1 MIKVTNLNKYYR
13 KGLFG
18 RLHVINNTTIE
29 IPSSGIIAVTGK
41 SGVGKSTLLNAISG
55 LDGFKNG
62 TIDYNGQIVNKY
74 RPKVS
79 DRIRMEQ
86 FGFIFQ
92 NYYLLKDQTVFQ
104 NVVQSLDNFDISE
117 DDKKNRVNYVLK
129 QLDIVKYTNKLVKNL
144 SGGEQQRVS
153 IARALVKS
161 PKVIFAD
168 EPTGSLDEKTTFN
181 VLNILKKISKNC
193 TVFIVTH
200 EKELI
205 SYYAD
210 YIIELDAGTVINQFV
225 PKSGEQEY
233 LAVDQNIYLNEFREI
248 KNLSNDK
255 LNINLYADNNEFDA
269 INIDIAIKNGHIY
282 LQSDQEIHYIN
293 DQTEVRLI
301 KDDRYQIKDYVE
313 EDFDYS
319 LSNINYDS
327 HKLRYLDA
335 FKKGIANLRKSSPYR
350 IILKIILVI
359 MCALSIF
366 LADSIV
372 GLENK
377 DLALALTSSK
387 GMLDLD
393 VQTTD
398 SSMGYNAILDVKK
411 EIIEAIYNQDDSANQ
426 LFTGSEP
433 LYYQYEGFFQYSKK
447 TFSFANYE
455 FRTLAFLSE
464 DDLVFG
470 RMPKTRNEIV
480 IDEYVLERFMNNN
493 LLNNVFSSYEYFIG
507 KTVKGLYSATEYKV
521 CGVSRTKSPAVYG
534 HEILHYAWM
543 NGIAKKI
550 TTLNLLKAEYP
561 ELAELTLG
569 EGEAFANAMGR
580 SRSLGFTIV
589 GDTDDPNSRLYSYN
603 FPYVLIIRDEDLLQL
618 KLYACE
624 TIQSR
629 LSIETDGS
637 EEMVNKYTTLMK
649 SIENNHLIDAVDG
662 EQISSITITVNNN
675 YQQQYDDNTVAEKN
689 IIKVMSIVTIVFG
702 ALSIVFVIV
711 TSNKSMVNQIS
722 EIAIYRS
729 LGYPKRYTRTIYFTE
744 TIVNVFTY
752 IAISGLFTYA
762 ILKIISVIPIFYY
775 SMSIK
780 LWQVLVLI
788 LALGIANSIIGV
800 APIVLLLFKT
810 PTQIYNTYNRR
821 IES

>member
-62 TIDYNGQIVNKY
+62 TIDYNGQVVNKY
-74 RPKVS
+74 KPKVS

-92 NYYLLKDQTVFQ
+92 NYYLLKDQSVFQ

-117 DDKKNRVNYVLK
+117 EDKKNRVNYVLK

-210 YIIELDAGTVINQFV
+210 YIIELDAGTVVNQFV

-233 LAVDQNIYLNEFREI
+233 LAVDQNIYLNEF
-248 KNLSNDK
+248 KNVNHLENDK
-255 LNINLYADNNEFDA
+255 VRINLYANDNEYEA

-282 LQSDQEIHYIN
+282 LQSDNDIHYIN

-301 KDDRYQIKDYVE
+301 KDNRYEIKDYVST
-313 EDFDYS
+313 DFDYELGEITFNPHNLKYS
-319 LSNINYDS
+319 KAIQKGLSNL
-327 HKLRYLDA
+327 KQ
-335 FKKGIANLRKSSPYR
+335 KSAYKVILR
-350 IILKIILVI
+350 IILIL
-359 MCALSIF
+359 MCALSVF
-366 LADSIV
+366 LCDAIIQ
-372 GLENK
+372 LNNK
-377 DLALALTSSK
+377 DLALSLTGTK
-387 GMLDLD
+387 GLLNID
-393 VQTTD
+393 VQTND
-398 SSMGYNAILDVKK
+398 ASMGYNQILSVKK
-411 EIIEAIYNQDDSANQ
+411 EIISLVDEQNDSANV
-426 LFTGSEP
+426 LFTGNEP
-433 LYYQYEGFFQYSKK
+433 LYFKYDGFFQYSKK
-447 TFSFANYE
+447 TYPITNYE
-455 FRTLAFLSE
+455 FRTLQFLTE
-464 DDLVFG
+464 DDLVYG
-470 RMPKTRNEIV
+470 KLPKVRNEIV
-480 IDEYVLERFMNNN
+480 VDEYVLERFMNNN
-493 LLNNVFSSYEYFIG
+493 LLNNVVSSYEYFVG
-507 KTVKGLYSATEYKV
+507 KSVKGLYSTTDYII
-521 CGVSRTKSPAVYG
+521 CGVCRTKSPAIYG
-534 HEILHYAWM
+534 HEILQYAWTT
-543 NGIAKKI
+543 GIARKI
-550 TTLNLLKAEYP
+550 TTLSLLKAEYP
-561 ELAELTLG
+561 EFADVTLG
-569 EGEAFANAMGR
+569 EKEALANPLGR
-580 SRSLGFTIV
+580 SRSYGFTIV
-589 GDTDDPNSRLYSYN
+589 GELDDTGL
-603 FPYVLIIRDEDLLQL
+603 PYALVIRDEDYLLL
-618 KLYACE
+618 KLNAAE
-624 TIQSR
+624 TMQIN

-637 EEMVNKYTTLMK
+637 AEMVEKYINLMK
-649 SIENNHLIDAVDG
+649 SIEDEYPLVNTEE
-662 EQISSITITVNNN
+662 EQKSSIAISIDNH
-675 YQQQYDDNTVAEKN
+675 YQTQYDENTVAEKN
-689 IIKVMSIVTIVFG
+689 IIKVVSIVTIVFG
-702 ALSIVFVIV
+702 ALSVIFIIV

-744 TIVNVFTY
+744 TIVNGFLFIT
-752 IAISGLFTYA
+752 ISGLVTYF
-762 ILKIISVIPIFYY
+762 ILRVVSVIPILYF
-775 SMSIK
+775 SISIK
-780 LWQVLVLI
+780 FWQVLVLI
-788 LALGIANSIIGV
+788 FGLEVVTSLIGIV
-800 APIVLLLFKT
+800 PIMLLLRKT

>member
-62 TIDYNGQIVNKY
+62 TIDYNGKTVKKY
-74 RPKVS
+74 KPKVS

-117 DDKKNRVNYVLK
+117 EDKKTRVNYVLK

-210 YIIELDAGTVINQFV
+210 YIIELDAETVVNQFI

-233 LAVDQNIYLNEFREI
+233 LSVDQNIYLNEF
-248 KNLSNDK
+248 KNVEHLENDK
-255 LNINLYADNNEFDA
+255 VTINLYANDNEYDA
-269 INIDIAIKNGHIY
+269 INIDIAIKNGRIY
-282 LQSDQEIHYIN
+282 LQSDNDIHYIN

-301 KDDRYQIKDYVE
+301 KDDRYEIKDYVSTE
-313 EDFDYS
+313 FDYD
-319 LSNINYDS
+319 LGDIAFNS
-327 HKLRYLDA
+327 HNLKYSKAL
-335 FKKGIANLRKSSPYR
+335 KKGFANLRQKSAYKV
-350 IILKIILVI
+350 ILRLILI
-359 MCALSIF
+359 LMCALAIF
-366 LADSIV
+366 LSNAIIE
-372 GLENK
+372 LNNK
-377 DLALALTSSK
+377 DLSLSLTGSK
-387 GMLDLD
+387 GLLNLN
-393 VQTTD
+393 VQTND
-398 SSMGYNAILDVKK
+398 ASMGYNQILDVKK
-411 EIIEAIYNQDDSANQ
+411 EIISLVDSQEDNANV
-426 LFTGSEP
+426 LFTGIEP
-433 LYYQYEGFFQYSKK
+433 MYFRYNGFFQYSKK
-447 TFSFANYE
+447 SYPVTNYE

-464 DDLVFG
+464 DDLVYG
-470 RMPKTRNEIV
+470 RMPTIRNEIV
-480 IDEYVLERFMNNN
+480 VDEYVLERFMNNN
-493 LLNNVFSSYEYFIG
+493 LLNNVVSSYEYFVG
-507 KTVKGLYSATEYKV
+507 KTVKGIYSTTDYTI
-521 CGVSRTKSPAVYG
+521 CGVCRTKSPAIYG
-534 HEILHYAWM
+534 HEILQYAWTT
-543 NGIAKKI
+543 GVARKF
-550 TTLNLLKAEYP
+550 TTLSLLKAEYP
-561 ELAELTLG
+561 EFADVTLG
-569 EGEAFANAMGR
+569 EREALANPQGR
-580 SRSLGFTIV
+580 SRSYGFNVV
-589 GDTDDPNSRLYSYN
+589 GELDNTGL
-603 FPYVLIIRDEDLLQL
+603 PYALVIRDEDYLFL
-618 KLYACE
+618 KLNAAE
-624 TIQSR
+624 TIQIS

-637 EEMVNKYTTLMK
+637 AEMVEKYVDLMR
-649 SIENNHLIDAVDG
+649 SIEAEYPLVDTAE
-662 EQISSITITVNNN
+662 EQKSSIVISIDNN
-675 YQQQYDDNTVAEKN
+675 YQTQYDENTVAEKN
-689 IIKVMSIVTIVFG
+689 IIKVVSIVTIVFG
-702 ALSIVFVIV
+702 ALSIIFIIV

-729 LGYPKRYTRTIYFTE
+729 LGYPKKYTRIIYFTE
-744 TIVNVFTY
+744 TIVNGFLFIT
-752 IAISGLFTYA
+752 ISGLVTYF
-762 ILKIISVIPIFYY
+762 ILRVISVIPILYF
-775 SMSIK
+775 SISIK
-780 LWQVLVLI
+780 FWQVLCLI
-788 LALGIANSIIGV
+788 AALGIISSIIGII
-800 APIVLLLFKT
+800 PIMLLLHKT

>member
-62 TIDYNGQIVNKY
+62 TIDYNGQVVNKY
-74 RPKVS
+74 KPKVS

-92 NYYLLKDQTVFQ
+92 NYYLLKDQSVFQ

-117 DDKKNRVNYVLK
+117 EDKKNRVNYVLK

-210 YIIELDAGTVINQFV
+210 YIIELDAGTVVNQFV

-233 LAVDQNIYLNEFREI
+233 LAVDQNIYLNEF
-248 KNLSNDK
+248 KNVNHLENDK
-255 LNINLYADNNEFDA
+255 VRINLYANDNEYEA

-282 LQSDQEIHYIN
+282 LQSDNDIHYIN

-301 KDDRYQIKDYVE
+301 KDNRYEIKDYVST
-313 EDFDYS
+313 DFDYELGEITFNPHNLKYS
-319 LSNINYDS
+319 KAIQKGLSNL
-327 HKLRYLDA
+327 KQ
-335 FKKGIANLRKSSPYR
+335 KSAYKVILR
-350 IILKIILVI
+350 IILIL
-359 MCALSIF
+359 MCALSVF
-366 LADSIV
+366 LCDAIIQ
-372 GLENK
+372 LNNK
-377 DLALALTSSK
+377 DLALSLTGTK
-387 GMLDLD
+387 GLLNID
-393 VQTTD
+393 VQTND
-398 SSMGYNAILDVKK
+398 ASMGYNQILSVKK
-411 EIIEAIYNQDDSANQ
+411 EIISLVDEQNDSANV
-426 LFTGSEP
+426 LFTGNEP
-433 LYYQYEGFFQYSKK
+433 LYFKYDGFFQYSKK
-447 TFSFANYE
+447 TYPITNYE
-455 FRTLAFLSE
+455 FRTLQFLTE
-464 DDLVFG
+464 DDLVYG
-470 RMPKTRNEIV
+470 KLPKVRNEIV
-480 IDEYVLERFMNNN
+480 VDEYVLERFMNNN
-493 LLNNVFSSYEYFIG
+493 LLNNVVSSYEYFVG
-507 KTVKGLYSATEYKV
+507 KSVKGLYSTTDYTI
-521 CGVSRTKSPAVYG
+521 CGVCRTKSPAIYG
-534 HEILHYAWM
+534 HEILQYAWTT
-543 NGIAKKI
+543 GIARKI
-550 TTLNLLKAEYP
+550 TTLSLLKAEYP
-561 ELAELTLG
+561 EFADVTLG
-569 EGEAFANAMGR
+569 EKEALANPLGR
-580 SRSLGFTIV
+580 SRSYGFTIV
-589 GDTDDPNSRLYSYN
+589 GELDDTGL
-603 FPYVLIIRDEDLLQL
+603 PYALVIRDEDYLLL
-618 KLYACE
+618 KLNAAE
-624 TIQSR
+624 TMQIN

-637 EEMVNKYTTLMK
+637 AEMVEKYINLMK
-649 SIENNHLIDAVDG
+649 SIEDEYPLVNTEE
-662 EQISSITITVNNN
+662 EQKSSIAISIDNH
-675 YQQQYDDNTVAEKN
+675 YQTQYDENTVAEKN
-689 IIKVMSIVTIVFG
+689 IIKVVSIVTIVFG
-702 ALSIVFVIV
+702 ALSVIFIIV

-744 TIVNVFTY
+744 TIVNGFLFIT
-752 IAISGLFTYA
+752 ISGLVTYFM
-762 ILKIISVIPIFYY
+762 LRVVSVIPILYF
-775 SMSIK
+775 SISIK
-780 LWQVLVLI
+780 FWQVLVLI
-788 LALGIANSIIGV
+788 FALEVVTSLIGIV
-800 APIVLLLFKT
+800 PIMLLLRKT